1 MKIYFLETVHER
13 LAERLTA
20 AGHTCIE
27 AFGVQRSDVLAGQIS
42 DAHGLVVRSRFLVD
56 APLLTVLPELRF
68 IARSGSGLENID
80 LPAAASRNV
89 AVFNSPEG
97 NRVAVGEHA
106 LGMLL
111 ALLHKLHIAD
121 RSVRDGAWQREA
133 HRGLELSGRTV
144 GIIGFGQMGSA
155 FAQRLQGFE
164 CRILVYDKYRTDL
177 PAQPGMHTVDEAT
190 LLAES
195 DVISLHL
202 PLTDETHHLVSSDW
216 LQRLGKSPILI
227 NTSRGPI
234 ASTGALSEGLHR
246 GWISGAALDVLE
258 EEGRDLLNLTNRS
271 EALEVLAADPRVIFS
286 PHVAGWTKES
296 YIKLSDV
303 LADKVLTAFPQPL

>member
-1 MKIYFLETVHER
+1 MKVYFLETVHER

-20 AGHTCIE
+20 AGHTCVE
-27 AFGVQRSDVLAGQIS
+27 AFGVQRADVLAGQIA

-56 APLLTVLPELRF
+56 APLLAALPQLRF

-80 LPAAASRNV
+80 LPTAAARNV

-111 ALLHKLHIAD
+111 ALLHKLHVAD
-121 RSVRDGAWQREA
+121 RSVRVGEWLREA

-164 CRILVYDKYRTDL
+164 CRILAYDKYRTDL
-177 PAQPGMHTVDEAT
+177 PAGVEPVDEPT
-190 LLAES
+190 LLAQS

-202 PLTDETHHLVSSDW
+202 PLTEETRTLVSPEW

-234 ASTGALSEGLHR
+234 ASTAAIAEGLQR

-258 EEGRDLLNLTNRS
+258 EEGRDLLGLTNRS
-271 EALEVLAADPRVIFS
+271 AALEQLAADPRVILS
-286 PHVAGWTKES
+286 PHVAGWTTES
-296 YIKLSDV
+296 YFKLSEV
-303 LADKVLTAFPQPL
+303 LADKVLAAFPQQAP

>member
-1 MKIYFLETVHER
+1 MKVYFLETVHER

-20 AGHTCIE
+20 AGHACVE
-27 AFGVQRSDVLAGQIS
+27 ALGVQRADVLAGQIA

-56 APLLTVLPELRF
+56 APLLAALPQLRF

-80 LPAAASRNV
+80 LPAAAERNV

-111 ALLHKLHIAD
+111 ALLHKLHVAD
-121 RSVRDGAWQREA
+121 HSVRAGEWLREA
-133 HRGLELSGRTV
+133 HRGLELSGRNV
-144 GIIGFGQMGSA
+144 GIIGLGQMGTA

-164 CRILVYDKYRTDL
+164 CRILAYDKYRTDL
-177 PAQPGMHTVDEAT
+177 PAGSEAVDEAT
-190 LLAES
+190 LLAQS

-202 PLTDETHHLVSSDW
+202 PLTEETRTLVSEEW
-216 LQRLGKSPILI
+216 LQRLGKFPILL

-234 ASTGALSEGLHR
+234 ASTAAIAEGLER
-246 GWISGAALDVLE
+246 GWISGAGLDVLE
-258 EEGRDLLNLTNRS
+258 EEGRDLLGLTNRS
-271 EALEVLAADPRVIFS
+271 SALEQLAADPRVILS
-286 PHVAGWTKES
+286 PHVAGWTEES
-296 YIKLSDV
+296 YFKLSEV
-303 LADKVLTAFPQPL
+303 LADKVLAAFPQ